1 MNRAGA
7 SCPLPSARDIC
18 LLRVSSAA
26 SGLYF
31 AVQPSWKYSY
41 RVDDALTRSAD
52 QLTAPALNLF
62 FCLLYIHII
71 NSFVAPRVQLPA
83 NLNLLRH
90 ILFIFFHHG
99 FAVLVN
105 C

>member
-26 SGLYF
+26 SGLNGF
-31 AVQPSWKYSY
+31 AVQPSWKYSC

-62 FCLLYIHII
+62 FVYYIYILLIH
-71 NSFVAPRVQLPA
+71 
-83 NLNLLRH
+83 
-90 ILFIFFHHG
+90 
-99 FAVLVN
+99 
-105 C
+105 